1 MGIDDVAMAVL
12 RRLVADSVEGSSLLS
27 GKLQPMRLLEER
39 SAQGHNVLLR
49 TDPYP
54 YQAVYWEDIYNL
66 LLTAFKEAGGVVHF
80 GSKAVGTEQ
89 AEDCRGEF
97 SGKAVTVSFEDGSST
112 SGDVLIAADGPR
124 SRIYA
129 DSFPDTQPM
138 KYLGYAAFRGTCHRS
153 KLPAALQSS
162 LQTDL
167 PDLGN
172 CLYFVMGSNSHAVV
186 YELGGGLLNWLVYL
200 NTASPV
206 FADSLVTTGTPPADL
221 LRHLHSQDFGS
232 SIGQLIKATPDPF
245 VNDIYDRDPLDSL
258 VHGRIV
264 LLGDCAHPI
273 TPHIAK
279 GTNLAIHD
287 AHVLSQALQMHVMQP
302 PQDATAGVASSPGSS
317 GDQCQQL
324 TDALQQ
330 YERQRLPEVSRMV
343 LLSRHKGLVRNCLS
357 EASAHVE
364 DFSSVSAEEYA
375 AMVTSAAL
383 DTDTLPLDPMLRS
396 LLDTS

>member
-1 MGIDDVAMAVL
+1 MADKASCGDITSNSRRALKVLVVGGSIGGLSTGLSLIKAGFPDVQVFERSPGPLNRGAGVGIDDVAMAVL

-138 KYLGYAAFRGTCHRS
+138 KYLG
-153 KLPAALQSS
+153 
-162 LQTDL
+162 
-167 PDLGN
+167 
-172 CLYFVMGSNSHAVV
+172 
-186 YELGGGLLNWLVYL
+186 
-200 NTASPV
+200 
-206 FADSLVTTGTPPADL
+206 
-221 LRHLHSQDFGS
+221 
-232 SIGQLIKATPDPF
+232 
-245 VNDIYDRDPLDSL
+245 
-258 VHGRIV
+258 
-264 LLGDCAHPI
+264 
-273 TPHIAK
+273 
-279 GTNLAIHD
+279 
-287 AHVLSQALQMHVMQP
+287 
-302 PQDATAGVASSPGSS
+302 
-317 GDQCQQL
+317 
-324 TDALQQ
+324 
-330 YERQRLPEVSRMV
+330 
-343 LLSRHKGLVRNCLS
+343 
-357 EASAHVE
+357 
-364 DFSSVSAEEYA
+364 
-375 AMVTSAAL
+375 
-383 DTDTLPLDPMLRS
+383 
-396 LLDTS
+396 